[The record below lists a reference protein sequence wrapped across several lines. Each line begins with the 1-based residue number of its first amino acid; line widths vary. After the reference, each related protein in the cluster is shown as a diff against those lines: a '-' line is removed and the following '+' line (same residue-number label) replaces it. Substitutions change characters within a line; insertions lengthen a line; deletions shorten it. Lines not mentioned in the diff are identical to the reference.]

1 MKKNI
6 VLQVAAFCCS
16 LLMLC
21 ITGSTSYA
29 AEETVIASTV
39 LGDPNYVNAGWM
51 NHRVYITGYGINC
64 SMGIGEMAQYPVQI
78 KQVGNER
85 MCVLQ
90 DTRLVDIF
98 ISNMNHD
105 LAALA
110 VTNRQD
116 LFRRGN
122 TYVSA
127 DSSST
132 IQIAPGTKNWLLG
145 ILHKRLMGKPEDIHL
160 TLDESLIVRS
170 TGTQNMSYSDNYV
183 LSGTCTTSFKTSGTN
198 RSTNIDVAASRMN
211 MVIMPGQAVSVSD
224 TFLPRTAAN
233 GYKVAHAY
241 SGGKIIDSLGGGICQ
256 VSSTIYNACRNSGLE
271 ILARFPHSMP
281 VSYLPLGMD
290 AAISA
295 GSKDLVF
302 RNPYNVPVIMQASTQ
317 NKQLTVNVLVPSDTL
332 AGTTYKFWA
341 QKTGPLSADSYVTTY
356 VNGLEQSTVC
366 VGTSKYRPL
375 PAE

>member
-85 MCVLQ
+85 ICVLQ
-90 DTRLVDIF
+90 DTGLVDIF

-127 DSSST
+127 DSSSI

-183 LSGTCTTSFKTSGTN
+183 LSGTCTTSFKTSGGN

-302 RNPYNVPVIMQASTQ
+302 RNPYNVPVIMQAYTQ

-341 QKTGPLSADSYVTTY
+341 QKTGPFSADRYVTTY

>member
-6 VLQVAAFCCS
+6 VLQVAAFCCA

-39 LGDPNYVNAGWM
+39 LGDSNYVNAGWM

-85 MCVLQ
+85 ICVLQ
-90 DTRLVDIF
+90 DTGLVDIF

-127 DSSST
+127 DSSSI

-302 RNPYNVPVIMQASTQ
+302 RNPYNVPVIMQAYTQ

-332 AGTTYKFWA
+332 AGTTYIFWA

>member
-85 MCVLQ
+85 ICVLQ
-90 DTRLVDIF
+90 DTGLVDIF

-302 RNPYNVPVIMQASTQ
+302 RNPYNVPVIMQAYTQ

-332 AGTTYKFWA
+332 ARTTYKFWA